1 MSTKNKKLLLSS
13 VVFNILGLVL
23 IFVAL
28 PIEKLSALWFEV
40 SFCGFISLIVGLY
53 VSEKKKVSYISLII
67 SIALIISFPLT
78 YIINTKI
85 AYEKYKS
92 KKVETLTIPSEFTP
106 IKQEAIYDM
115 SDEKA
120 EESIVY
126 FTDGD
131 RKANS
136 EAEKVIISSIINSK
150 NNKKIYYYDL
160 SKMPTR
166 EVNYAKRQFVSS
178 GTSCVVRIKEGI
190 LAEEVNIR
198 NIDKLRKF
206 LKKNV

>member
-1 MSTKNKKLLLSS
+1 MSTKSKKLLLSS
-13 VVFNILGLVL
+13 VVFNVLGLVL

-28 PIEKLSALWFEV
+28 PIEKLSALWFAV

-85 AYEKYKS
+85 AYEKYKN

-131 RKANS
+131 KKANS
-136 EAEKVIISSIINSK
+136 EAEKS
-150 NNKKIYYYDL
+150 NNFIYN
-160 SKMPTR
+160 KQQKQQ
-166 EVNYAKRQFVSS
+166 EN
-178 GTSCVVRIKEGI
+178 I
-190 LAEEVNIR
+190 L
-198 NIDKLRKF
+198 LRF
-206 LKKNV
+206 I